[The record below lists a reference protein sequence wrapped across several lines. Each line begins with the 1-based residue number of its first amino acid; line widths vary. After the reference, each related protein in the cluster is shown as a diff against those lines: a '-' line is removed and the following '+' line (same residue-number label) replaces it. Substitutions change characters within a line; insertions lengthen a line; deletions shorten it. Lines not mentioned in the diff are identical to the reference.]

1 MKLAAKLV
9 SLVVLGL
16 IAVLVIDGYLSVEKD
31 VEIFEAE
38 MKSDAHL
45 FGRAM
50 AGLVSLARRSGDA
63 SLAGRMISEAD
74 RESRQLN
81 IRLVRLNAPPGDPDG
96 PMASGDALARLQKG
110 EELSLKE
117 RDREGV
123 RRLYTYVPVP
133 GDGAADTAL
142 EISESLSGLEKRTRD
157 AWIRI
162 LVLTAALAAV
172 SGLAAVL
179 LGFVMVGRPLHR
191 LIEKVRRVGK
201 GDLTGPLDIGGG
213 DEFSE
218 LAGALNTMC
227 EHLDEARRA
236 VRMETAARLEAMEQ
250 LRHAD
255 RLKTVGGLASGIA
268 HELGTPLNVVSGR
281 AALIASGKLPGEEAA
296 KSAAIIK
303 AQSDRIT
310 AIIRQLLD
318 FARRNTPRK
327 ASADLGRI
335 VGRTLELMAPFA
347 RERGVEIRRTGG
359 EAPAAAMVDGGQ
371 IEQALTNLI
380 VNAVQAM
387 PGGGGIEVGIRH
399 AHVRPPAGHG
409 SGERKYACIDV
420 ADEGEG
426 ISDKDME
433 RLFEPF
439 FTTKDVGKGTGLGL
453 SIAYGIVE
461 EHGGWIGVTSEK
473 GKGSQFTIYLP
484 EEEDG

>member
-9 SLVVLGL
+9 SIVILGL
-16 IAVLVIDGYLSVEKD
+16 IAILVIDGYLSVERD
-31 VEIFEAE
+31 VEIFEAG

-45 FGRAM
+45 FGSAM
-50 AGLVSLARRSGDA
+50 AGLVSLARQSGDA
-63 SLAGRMISEAD
+63 SLIRRLISEAD
-74 RESRQLN
+74 RGPRQLR
-81 IRLVRLNAPPGDPDG
+81 IRLVRLNALPGDPDAPG
-96 PMASGDALARLQKG
+96 VTGADLAPLLKG
-110 EELSLKE
+110 QELSLKE
-117 RDREGV
+117 RDREGHL
-123 RRLYTYVPVP
+123 RLYTYVPVP
-133 GDGAADTAL
+133 GDGTADTAL

-157 AWIRI
+157 AWIGIFI
-162 LVLTAALAAV
+162 LTGTLAAV

-201 GDLTGPLDIGGG
+201 GDLTGPLDAGGG

-218 LAGALNTMC
+218 LAGALNAMC

-236 VRMETAARLEAMEQ
+236 VRTETEARIEAMEQ

-281 AALIASGKLPGEEAA
+281 AALIASGKLPEEEIAG
-296 KSAAIIK
+296 SAAVIK
-303 AQSDRIT
+303 AQTDRIT
-310 AIIRQLLD
+310 TIIRQLLD

-327 ASADLGRI
+327 TAVDLGRI
-335 VGRTLELMAPFA
+335 VDRTLELMAPLA
-347 RERGVEIRRTGG
+347 RERGVGIRRVG
-359 EAPAAAMVDGGQ
+359 ETAPVPAMADGGQ

-399 AHVRPPAGHG
+399 EHVRPPAGHG
-409 SGERKYACIDV
+409 SGTGKHACIDV
-420 ADEGEG
+420 VDEGEG

-473 GKGSQFTIYLP
+473 GKGSRFTIYLP
-484 EEEDG
+484 EEGG